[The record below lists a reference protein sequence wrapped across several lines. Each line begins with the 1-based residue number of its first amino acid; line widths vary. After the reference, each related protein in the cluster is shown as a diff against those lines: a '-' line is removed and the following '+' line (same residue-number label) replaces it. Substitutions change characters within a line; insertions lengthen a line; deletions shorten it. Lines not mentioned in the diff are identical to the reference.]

1 MSTTFPPRERGRHG
15 WAGHEGARAS
25 LPDLSSPLAGS
36 ALPAVSDG
44 PRCRA
49 SGVGCSA
56 SGVHGVLCVPV
67 VRLAGV
73 GVDLR

>member
-1 MSTTFPPRERGRHG
+1 VSTTFPPRERGRHG
-15 WAGHEGARAS
+15 WAALGAE
-25 LPDLSSPLAGS
+25 
-36 ALPAVSDG
+36 
-44 PRCRA
+44 PRCQTGRA
-49 SGVGCSA
+49 RWLVQRCRQYPTVHVVGVRARCSA